1 VELIVTLPEA
11 MLDELRLAA
20 RDRGCSPRQ
29 FAIETLESAI
39 ASRRLPKAEMGT
51 HGAFTSGM
59 RGVVRHKNDEP
70 LRFCWKGGHIQ
81 PRNYCSIFT
90 APTGPFSPPLPGIS
104 FG

>member
-1 VELIVTLPEA
+1 MELIVTLPEA

-59 RGVVRHKNDEP
+59 RGVVRHKNDEKAE
-70 LRFCWKGGHIQ
+70 L
-81 PRNYCSIFT
+81 
-90 APTGPFSPPLPGIS
+90 
-104 FG
+104 